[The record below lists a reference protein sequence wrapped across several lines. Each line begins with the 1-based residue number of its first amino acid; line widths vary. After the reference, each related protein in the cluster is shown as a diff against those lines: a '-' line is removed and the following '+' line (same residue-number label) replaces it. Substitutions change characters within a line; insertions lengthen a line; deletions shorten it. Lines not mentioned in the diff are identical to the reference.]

1 MVFNQIKAPSADPVF
16 YRTYSKRYNG
26 VRETWPEVVERTVT
40 GLAKVG
46 HLTPDQAQLIR
57 QEQESL
63 RALPSGRWL
72 WVGGTAWAEKPEN
85 TSGAYNCTS
94 TEVIDWRAFGLMMD
108 LAMMGCGTGAVLE
121 QTRVEQLPPIQK
133 RLDVVVIDAV
143 GQTPEG
149 HREEATTVFW
159 DGDTATIV
167 VGDSRQGWV
176 TAYRC
181 LLEIAGGA
189 IEFEGDTAHI
199 LVSLANVRPSGETLK
214 GFGGTANPAKLP
226 ELFTG
231 IAEVVNGAVG
241 RQLTPLECCLI
252 IDKAALVV
260 VAGNIRRCLPENAL
274 VHTDHGLVPI
284 KDIVVGDMVQTPIGF
299 RKVTNKFDQGVQDVY
314 EIKTESTS
322 FWATLNHKMATFKD
336 ATITWKHLD
345 QLQDGDLLIKCDL
358 GECKQTYV
366 TFNTLGEPKSAQTYD
381 IEVEEAHCFY
391 CDGYLTHNSAGIRQ
405 FSKTDTEAATAKD
418 NLWTQD
424 SQGNWKIDP
433 AKDALRM
440 ANHTRTWHHKPT
452 LEELT
457 AAVTKQFYS
466 GEGAIQYVPEAIA
479 RANCDL
485 LNNPERKRMFI
496 HTYCRNPDEARLYLS
511 NVAYKLHIQLEDGEL
526 DHRLKRYGL
535 NPCLAGDT
543 LIMTRYGKAQIQEL
557 VGQTVEIFDGLRW
570 VETDTFRVTGKDE
583 PTLKITLE
591 NGEVIVATPNHRFL
605 GTHAQTIY
613 AHQLMPGEE
622 LLSAPA
628 VGPHFGRGFVVKNVV
643 HNGRVDKVYCCTIP
657 ETHRFTLASGLVSG
671 NCGEII
677 GSNYHCNLSE
687 VHLNQIDPR
696 DITGQ
701 TRAFT
706 AAALSVASLLHQ
718 KFQEPRLQQSREW
731 DPIVGVSFTG
741 LFDFFVTKFGL
752 PWLHWWQD
760 GRPMDN
766 DMAKT
771 WKTLEAN
778 DLKRW
783 RFVVET
789 VVEDYCKTHGLRC
802 PNRCTTVQPAGT
814 KSLLTGASPGWHP
827 PKAAWF
833 IRRIT
838 FGRGDAVALACRDY
852 GYAIVPSQSDK
863 DEQGNLLNDPED
875 PRCTEWL
882 VEIPTAVP
890 WADIPGVADVD
901 ISQFSVS
908 AQFDFYMQVQTNY
921 VTHNSS
927 ATWEM
932 REHEIDTL
940 AGLLYDTI
948 QADGGYI
955 SAAILARFDDIQTF
969 PRLPFEPIDK
979 ATYDRLT
986 QEVLARR
993 KGDDFHALLQKHDTG
1008 AITEAGPAGCD
1019 SDKCLMPERK

>member
-1 MVFNQIKAPSADPVF
+1 MVFDPIKAPSADPVF
-16 YRTYSKRYNG
+16 YRTYSKRYEG
-26 VRETWPEVVERTVT
+26 IRETWPEVVERTVT
-40 GLAKVG
+40 GLIKVG
-46 HLTPDQAQLIR
+46 HLTPEQASLIR

-94 TEVIDWRAFGLMMD
+94 TEVVDWRAFGLMMD

-121 QTRVEQLPPIQK
+121 QTRVDLLPPIQK
-133 RLDVVVIDAV
+133 RLDVAVIDQV

-149 HREEATTVFW
+149 SREEATTVFW
-159 DGDTATIV
+159 DGDVATIV

-231 IAEVVNGAVG
+231 IADVTNGAVG

-252 IDKAALVV
+252 IDKAALVI
-260 VAGNIRRCLPENAL
+260 VAGNIRR
-274 VHTDHGLVPI
+274 
-284 KDIVVGDMVQTPIGF
+284 
-299 RKVTNKFDQGVQDVY
+299 
-314 EIKTESTS
+314 
-322 FWATLNHKMATFKD
+322 
-336 ATITWKHLD
+336 
-345 QLQDGDLLIKCDL
+345 
-358 GECKQTYV
+358 
-366 TFNTLGEPKSAQTYD
+366 
-381 IEVEEAHCFY
+381 
-391 CDGYLTHNSAGIRQ
+391 SAGIRQ

-424 SQGNWKIDP
+424 EHGNWSIDP

-457 AAVTKQFYS
+457 AAVAKQFYS

-479 RANCDL
+479 RANRDL
-485 LNNPERKRMFI
+485 LNTPERKRIFI
-496 HTYCRNPDEARLYLS
+496 HTYCRNPGEARLYLS

-543 LIMTRYGKAQIQEL
+543 LVMTRYGKAQIQEL

-570 VETDTFRVTGKDE
+570 IETDTFRVTGENE

-591 NGEVIVATPNHRFL
+591 NGEVIIATPNHRFL

-613 AHQLMPGEE
+613 AHQLQIGEE

-657 ETHRFTLASGLVSG
+657 ESHRFTLASGLVSG

-696 DITGQ
+696 DIYGQ
-701 TRAFT
+701 ADAFT

-741 LFDFFVTKFGL
+741 LFDFFVTKFGV
-752 PWLHWWQD
+752 PWLHWWQE
-760 GRPMDN
+760 GRPATN
-766 DMAKT
+766 DMAQT

-783 RFVVET
+783 RFVVEI
-789 VVEDYCKTHGLRC
+789 VIAEYCETHGLRC

-833 IRRIT
+833 LRRIT

-852 GYAIVPSQSDK
+852 GYNIVPSQSDK
-863 DEQGNLLNDPED
+863 DEHGNLLNDPED

-948 QADGGYI
+948 QTDGGYI

-1008 AITEAGPAGCD
+1008 VLTEAGPAGCD